1 MVDYASK
8 RIVFTM
14 NFVNA
19 SLNGKI
25 ILYRYFFFI
34 SIVIFSSTHRSLV
47 WSVASG
53 DRSLVCT
60 WTISRLSRNRCDDIY
75 EDFIKSFLGNCAE
88 ASLCVRGTSV
98 RTSMNE
104 TAQYYRSYHSLPRL
118 FAFSSLVLLLLS
130 PRDSRLHKRESY
142 KLRAHVHTTR
152 LYLARQ
158 RECVDDNDNADRAAG
173 RVDKRF
179 RKSWPVS
186 SGIPSVGEFDSC
198 WAWGYVL
205 ATGCRRLV

>member
-25 ILYRYFFFI
+25 ILYRYFFFFI
-34 SIVIFSSTHRSLV
+34 SIVIFSSTHRLLV

-60 WTISRLSRNRCDDIY
+60 WTISRFSRNRCDDVY

-118 FAFSSLVLLLLS
+118 FAFSSLVLLLS

-142 KLRAHVHTTR
+142 KLRSHVQHHSTISRSPTR
-152 LYLARQ
+152 M
-158 RECVDDNDNADRAAG
+158 
-173 RVDKRF
+173 
-179 RKSWPVS
+179 
-186 SGIPSVGEFDSC
+186 
-198 WAWGYVL
+198 
-205 ATGCRRLV
+205 RRR